1 MSKYTDLQA
10 KRRSTYVIG
19 KNTDLSQEEISQAIR
34 EAMKNVPTSFNSQTS
49 RLVIVFDEA
58 NERVWKEIYDVQKD
72 VLDEATWGMMG
83 PVIEGA
89 GQGVGT
95 VLFFEDR
102 DAVKAGIPVDENRQ
116 SLYKQDNSSNA
127 QYAVWLTLAELGL
140 GGTLQHFNI
149 GYEEGFDKVFRDMFD
164 LPESYEMVAQ
174 MPFGSIEQEYE
185 AKDYID
191 SHILVQVPDL
201 KVEEIPEPE
210 VKVEVKEEKKSWLD
224 KLKSIFS

>member
-1 MSKYTDLQA
+1 MSNFTDLQA

-19 KNTDLSQEEISQAIR
+19 KNTDISKEQITEALR
-34 EAMKNVPTSFNSQTS
+34 EAAKNVPSSFNSQTS
-49 RLVIVFDEA
+49 RLVLVFDEA
-58 NERVWKEIYDVQKD
+58 NERVWKEIYNVQKD

-95 VLFFEDR
+95 ILFFEDR
-102 DAVKAGIPVDENRQ
+102 DAVKENIPAAESQQN
-116 SLYKQDNSSNA
+116 LYKQDNSSNQ
-127 QYAVWLTLAELGL
+127 QYAAWLTLAELGL

-149 GYEEGFDKVFRDMFD
+149 GYEQGFDKVFRELLD

-185 AKDYID
+185 PKDYID
-191 SHILVQVPDL
+191 SHVQVQVPDL
-201 KVEEIPEPE
+201 HVNQD
-210 VKVEVKEEKKSWLD
+210 VKQETHPAAGEEKTSFFQ

>member
-1 MSKYTDLQA
+1 MSNFTDLQA

-19 KNTDLSQEEISQAIR
+19 KNTDISKEQITEALR
-34 EAMKNVPTSFNSQTS
+34 ESAKNVPTAFNSQTS
-49 RLVIVFDEA
+49 RLVLVFDEA

-95 VLFFEDR
+95 ILFFEDR
-102 DAVKAGIPVDENRQ
+102 DAVKENIPANESRQ
-116 SLYKQDNSSNA
+116 NLYKYNNDANH
-127 QYAVWLTLAELGL
+127 QYSAWLTLAELGL

-149 GYEEGFDKVFRDMFD
+149 GYEEGFDKVIRDLLG

-191 SHILVQVPDL
+191 SNLEVQVFT
-201 KVEEIPEPE
+201 E
-210 VKVEVKEEKKSWLD
+210 VK
-224 KLKSIFS
+224 